1 MSKSKMPKELEKTKR
16 LFLKLKR
23 DENMVLF
30 SEGNLTNNL
39 IRKLKTL
46 NNKKSN
52 EFVNLVLRLDNR
64 NDVFKVKSVY
74 IPTKTVFVE
83 KKSQIS
89 QNIKKYFWFFLCK
102 MTK

>member
-1 MSKSKMPKELEKTKR
+1 MPKELEKTKR

-39 IRKLKTL
+39 IRKLKKL

-52 EFVNLVLRLDNR
+52 EFVNLALSLDNR
-64 NDVFKVKSVY
+64 NDVFKLKSVY

>member
-89 QNIKKYFWFFLCK
+89 HNRKKYFWFFLCK

>member
-1 MSKSKMPKELEKTKR
+1 MPKELEKTKR

-39 IRKLKTL
+39 IRKLKKL

-52 EFVNLVLRLDNR
+52 EFVNLALRLDNR
-64 NDVFKVKSVY
+64 NDVFKLKSVY

>member
-1 MSKSKMPKELEKTKR
+1 MPKELEKTKR

>member
-39 IRKLKTL
+39 IRKLKKL

-52 EFVNLVLRLDNR
+52 EFVNLALRLDNR
-64 NDVFKVKSVY
+64 NDVFKLKSVY

-89 QNIKKYFWFFLCK
+89 QNRKKYFWFFLCK
-102 MTK
+102 MTE

>member
-1 MSKSKMPKELEKTKR
+1 MPKELEKTKR
-16 LFLKLKR
+16 IFLKLKR

-39 IRKLKTL
+39 IRKLKKL

-52 EFVNLVLRLDNR
+52 EFVNLALRLDNR
-64 NDVFKVKSVY
+64 NDVFKLKSVY